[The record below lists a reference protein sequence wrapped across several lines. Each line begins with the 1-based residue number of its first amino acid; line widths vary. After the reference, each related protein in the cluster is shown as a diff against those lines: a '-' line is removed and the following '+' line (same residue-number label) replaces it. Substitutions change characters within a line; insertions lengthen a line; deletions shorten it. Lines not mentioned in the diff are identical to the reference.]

1 MWDFKK
7 TSALLY
13 CIGCSILAAGQAAKT
28 PMSSLGIGDY
38 YGNALAHQQGMAGL
52 GISNGSYWYLNN
64 VNPALL
70 IYNRWTVFEGGLLA
84 ERRTVRDNTVS
95 ERNSDANL
103 NYLALGFPVMRN
115 RWSTALGLSPLSSVN
130 YQFQY
135 EDEVNNSTARTL
147 VQESGT
153 GGINQF
159 YWANG
164 VSLTKNVSVGMRA
177 TYLFGSIETLYRNEL
192 IAAGQPVTFIPII
205 SEDYYVRDFD
215 FTLGLAYHTDSLFNR
230 RLKFNAGIVYDFQ
243 ADLSATRSAIL
254 RKTSNFQGTIQT
266 DSLVTDVPDQITL
279 PSSIGM
285 GISLGKGD
293 KWLVGADFYYYDY
306 RSFKGFANRPAQ
318 TDAAW
323 RLVIGGEFTPDPTA
337 LGSYL
342 KRITYRT
349 GASIEKY
356 PYLVNGSA
364 IQDFGINFGLSL
376 PVSRSSS
383 LDFGF
388 RTGRRGSLAENLI
401 TENYFKMYMGVT
413 FNDQWFIKRKFD

>member
-7 TSALLY
+7 KLTLLC
-13 CIGCSILAAGQAAKT
+13 CIGYSFLATGQATKT
-28 PMSSLGIGDY
+28 PLSAFGIGEY
-38 YGNALAHQQGMAGL
+38 YSQALAHQQGMAGL

-70 IYNRWTVFEGGLLA
+70 VYNRWTVFEGGMLA
-84 ERRTVRDNTVS
+84 ERRTVRDNSVS
-95 ERNSDANL
+95 ETNSDANL

-115 RWSTALGLSPLSSVN
+115 RWSTALGLSPLSSVK

-135 EDEVNNSTARTL
+135 QDAVANSTAQIL
-147 VQESGT
+147 VEETGR

-159 YWANG
+159 YWTNG
-164 VSLTKNVSVGMRA
+164 VSLHKNLSVGMRA
-177 TYLFGSIETLYRNEL
+177 SYLFGSIETLYRNEL
-192 IAAGQPVTFIPII
+192 INSGQPVTFIPTIA
-205 SEDYYVRDFD
+205 EDYYVRDVD
-215 FTLGLAYHTDSLFNR
+215 FTLGLSYHTDSLFNR
-230 RLKFNAGIVYDFQ
+230 KLRFNAGIIYDFQ
-243 ADLSATRSAIL
+243 ADVSATRSAVL
-254 RKTSNFQGTIQT
+254 QQTSNFQGTART
-266 DSLVTDVPDQITL
+266 DSLVRDQPDQITL
-279 PSSIGM
+279 PSSVGVGM
-285 GISLGKGD
+285 SIGKGE
-293 KWLVGADFYYYDY
+293 KWLAGVDFQYYDY
-306 RSFKGFANRPAQ
+306 RAFRSFDGRPVQ

-349 GASIEKY
+349 GASLEKS
-356 PYLVNGSA
+356 PYLVNGRA

-401 TENYFKMYMGVT
+401 TENYFKVYLGVT